1 MDNIQMPPVQP
12 YQSGQD
18 MTGPMPGPM
27 SPYQS
32 SPTTPGGT
40 GVIGSG
46 TGQTNAY
53 TPKKDVASL
62 VKTIVI
68 VVLSLVSVTFIGLF
82 IWMTVQYNE
91 VNDDVNGQ
99 IELAVGK
106 AIEENSMKMETEF
119 AEREKEPYRDFSGP
133 IDYGGLSFKYPKTWS
148 LYVASDAAKGGDYQ
162 AYFNPIEVNPVSND
176 TVNSLRV
183 TIANKSFEAVTE
195 EYQRAL
201 DRKDSNLSVESI
213 TVAGTAANR
222 YTGTIPNTE
231 LNGQIVIF
239 KIRDKTVI
247 LQTDATQF
255 IDDFTTLLTSVSFNE

>member
-1 MDNIQMPPVQP
+1 MPPVQP
-12 YQSGQD
+12 QN
-18 MTGPMPGPM
+18 MMGPMPGPV
-27 SPYQS
+27 SPYQTVPS
-32 SPTTPGGT
+32 NVGGT
-40 GVIGSG
+40 GAITGA
-46 TGQTNAY
+46 GQTDAY
-53 TPKKDVASL
+53 MPKKDVVSL
-62 VKTIVI
+62 IKTIVI
-68 VVLSLVSVTFIGLF
+68 VVLSLIAVTFIGLF
-82 IWMTVQYNE
+82 IWMTVQYND
-91 VNDDVNGQ
+91 VKNDVDGQ
-99 IELAVGK
+99 IDIAVSE
-106 AIEENSMKMETEF
+106 AVEENSMKMESEF

-148 LYVASDAAKGGDYQ
+148 VYVASDATKGGDYQ
-162 AYFNPIEVNPVSND
+162 AYFNPIEVNPISNE

-183 TIANKSFEAVTE
+183 SIVNKSFEAVTE

-247 LQTDATQF
+247 LQTDAVQF